1 MTMRMR
7 VAVAVLGLAAVIT
20 SGCSQLSGDEPIDR
34 EPAAAVE
41 VDEAPSAPELSA
53 EPEQAEASSAP
64 EISAEPE
71 QSEAETLTMPSVIGT
86 NLQVSY
92 DELTDRGFTD
102 VVPLPVDGHAFAANY
117 RNWIVVG
124 QDPAAGAK
132 VKSDRAITLEV
143 EKTDAAESRSCLD
156 LDC

>member
-1 MTMRMR
+1 MSGRRGPAAGEQFREGKMTMRMR

-41 VDEAPSAPELSA
+41 VDEAPSAPE
-53 EPEQAEASSAP
+53 
-64 EISAEPE
+64 ISAEPE
-71 QSEAETLTMPSVIGT
+71 QSGAETLTMPSVTGT

-143 EKTDAAESRSCLD
+143 EKTDAAESRSCL
-156 LDC
+156 